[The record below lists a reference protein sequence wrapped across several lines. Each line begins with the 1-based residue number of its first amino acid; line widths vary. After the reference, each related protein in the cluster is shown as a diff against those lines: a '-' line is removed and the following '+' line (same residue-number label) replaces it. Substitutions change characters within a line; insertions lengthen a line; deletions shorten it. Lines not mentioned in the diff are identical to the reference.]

1 MRRGVPPSP
10 SIVVQL
16 VLLFQRMRLATFE
29 YILKG
34 IEESIKKFSNFC
46 ECISAKQR
54 LAVTLRHSSASGWSF
69 LGIQNSEPED
79 DLCRSKACYNKV
91 FFVYK
96 NFQCLSD
103 IFYGSYPLLTVPSS
117 EM

>member
-54 LAVTLRHSSASGWSF
+54 LAVTLRRPTATMEPTTASSLSPHTQGSDMLLSK
-69 LGIQNSEPED
+69 LG
-79 DLCRSKACYNKV
+79 LV
-91 FFVYK
+91 WW
-96 NFQCLSD
+96 
-103 IFYGSYPLLTVPSS
+103 PLPWKPRID
-117 EM
+117 